1 MSTLFTLC
9 LVVVGL
15 INFTPVLA
23 MFSTTKLER
32 AYAGRLPSKDLQ
44 LLMRH
49 RALLFGVVGG
59 FVLCSVFL
67 PVFQVAAMVMAAIS
81 MAGFVVLAAQIGG
94 TNTALRR
101 VVLADLVGLAV
112 LLVAVLLKVFFQVEP
127 PSTFLGGGG

>member
-32 AYAGRLPSKDLQ
+32 AYAVRLPSKDLQ

-127 PSTFLGGGG
+127 PSTFLGGGA